1 MGGYASPRPVPDGQP
16 TIRPAFGTSVVPVNG
31 TNVGAVGNKNE
42 DEDKKEIDRL
52 RSTSSLYQQYQAR
65 WTFYLAAYEGGE
77 RFACRENIFRHPR
90 EHPEDFEERAKRL
103 FYHNFCRPLVNF
115 FTTFI
120 FAETIE
126 RNGGSNV
133 AWFTDFIRD
142 VNKKGEDIS
151 SFMGQVCDDMQI
163 FGMSY
168 ILVDAPQVDGDLTVA
183 QEQEQGVRPYW
194 VLLRPDEVLD
204 WAIDPFDN
212 FKYLKRCQKLEDIDA
227 NFQHRDIERYYEW
240 TPKGIKITDVDVTIA
255 DKPVLIKPAVVLENK
270 LGKIPVVV
278 ARYERSKID
287 KFMGQS
293 FLTDIA
299 YMGREVMNLTSLLQ
313 EFLYRQC
320 FNILA
325 MEKDPN
331 VDEIEQTQGEI
342 GTANMLRHPLGTK
355 APSYITPPVAPAKF
369 LQDERTGIV
378 NAMYRIAA
386 QDTVNELFNGAKSS
400 GYSKS
405 QSFRTTVPKIA
416 TRADVLERTEINLL
430 KLTLEYMGKTWD
442 GTIKYKD
449 HYEIT
454 NLTDALQ
461 QMTVL
466 FKDLQMP
473 SETFVKAEL
482 KRMVHEFDGKLT
494 DDEIKAVENE
504 IDTMDFDAWQATQKL
519 AYVGRAAEAPVGPV
533 AFENDG
539 VGKSAAT
546 SAVKGKDT
554 SPKASTPTRAS
565 SSSAEISKE
574 SKKGS

>member
-1 MGGYASPRPVPDGQP
+1 MGAYVGTRPVANGQP
-16 TIRPAFGTSVVPVNG
+16 IIRQDAPTSVIPVNG
-31 TNVGAVGNKNE
+31 ADVGAVGNDKNY
-42 DEDKKEIDRL
+42 DKDKKEIARL
-52 RSTSSLYQQYQAR
+52 QSKSATYQLYEAK
-65 WTFYLAAYEGGE
+65 WAFYLAAYEGGE
-77 RFACRENIFRHPR
+77 RFACKENIFKHPR
-90 EHPEDFEERAKRL
+90 EHPEDFEERSKRL

-115 FTTFI
+115 YTTFI
-120 FAETIE
+120 FAETIQ
-126 RNGGSNV
+126 RDGGKNG
-133 AWFTDFIRD
+133 AWFNNFILD
-142 VNKKGEDIS
+142 VNNKGEDIG

-168 ILVDAPQVDGDLTVA
+168 ILVDAPQIDGDLTVA
-183 QEQEQGVRPYW
+183 QEKEQNIRPYW
-194 VLLRPDEVLD
+194 VIMRPDEVLD
-204 WAIDPFDN
+204 WVVDPFDK
-212 FKYLKRCQKLEDIDA
+212 FKYLKRCQVIDNIDA
-227 NFQHRDIERYYEW
+227 SFNHQTIERYYEW
-240 TPKGIKITDVDVTIA
+240 TPQNIKISDIDVTVKEKPQLVDSKIIA
-255 DKPVLIKPAVVLENK
+255 NK
-270 LGKIPVVV
+270 LGKIPVVL
-278 ARYERSKID
+278 ARYERSKVD

-325 MEKDPN
+325 MEQDPN
-331 VDEIEQTQGEI
+331 VPETEQSQGEI
-342 GTANMLRHPLGTK
+342 GTANMLRHPMGTK

-386 QDTVNELFNGAKSS
+386 QDTVNELFNGAKAS

-416 TRADVLERTEINLL
+416 TRADVLERTEVNLL
-430 KLTLEYMGKTWD
+430 KLTFEYMGKTWD

-466 FKDLQMP
+466 FKDLQLP

-482 KRMVHEFDGKLT
+482 KRMIHEFDGKLT
-494 DDEIKAVENE
+494 EEEIQKAEKE

-554 SPKASTPTRAS
+554 SAKSSTPTRAS
-565 SSSAEISKE
+565 SSSAEIQKE